1 MSQEQNSKVAT
12 HSPLSLIIFQTQ
24 AVPRTREQETRI
36 LKGGEELKQLVY
48 LTTIGAVN
56 SQCWTR
62 LYRYLS
68 WIVTGSSVMTLWTAI
83 TSRKHYITALNVK
96 TRYFSIKR
104 EKHDISAL
112 NVKNTILAYITGL
125 DVSMLNSTY
134 ITINT

>member
-56 SQCWTR
+56 SQC
-62 LYRYLS
+62 
-68 WIVTGSSVMTLWTAI
+68 
-83 TSRKHYITALNVK
+83 
-96 TRYFSIKR
+96 
-104 EKHDISAL
+104 
-112 NVKNTILAYITGL
+112 
-125 DVSMLNSTY
+125 
-134 ITINT
+134 